1 MLIWNLLG
9 HTFLSSNDHLKIK
22 YVRNVR
28 KIIES
33 IQAENIFVE
42 VILYISKFFIPVF
55 ALGPAVIFV
64 HIDRVIDNV

>member
-33 IQAENIFVE
+33 NIFVE